1 MATTKTVNITSGKVL
16 NYTIKAEGYKTVS
29 ASKLIKE
36 DTIINVNMIPTTSPD
51 GVYTFGDR
59 IGGIATFVGYFD
71 STDPNTQ
78 ENKKLA
84 FFVLDAKYRTSGKN
98 IETWWNAYYNWGLP
112 QYSNSTLALNAKES
126 ATYNTQYLFDNFTVN
141 TNTFKPLYYAR
152 NAATIEVDGKYYSSQ
167 LPNIY
172 ELQQIYINRVNL
184 DTFDPTLENYP
195 TNNLSDWNMS
205 YSTYEYNTG
214 CHSSTENSDSGV
226 WVIRR
231 DGSVTITSKS
241 TSSEYRLGIIPI
253 FEIPV
258 N

>member
-36 DTIINVNMIPTTSPD
+36 DTIINVNMIPATSTE

-78 ENKKLA
+78 EAKKLA
-84 FFVLDAKYRTSGKN
+84 VFVLDAKYRTNGKN
-98 IETWWNAYYNWGLP
+98 VVTYWDAYYSWGLP

-141 TNTFKPLYYAR
+141 TNTFRPLYYAR
-152 NAATIEVDGKYYSSQ
+152 NAATIEVDGKYYSAQ
-167 LPNIY
+167 LPNLY
-172 ELQQIYINRVNL
+172 ELQQIYTNRVNL
-184 DTFDPTLENYP
+184 DTFDPTLTNYP
-195 TNNLSDWNMS
+195 TNNLSDWNLS
-205 YSTYEYNTG
+205 YSTDYYNG
-214 CHSSTENSDSGV
+214 CWSSTESSSSSV
-226 WVIRR
+226 FSIRR
-231 DGSVTITSKS
+231 DGSITTGSKS
-241 TSSEYRLGIIPI
+241 TGSDNRLGIIPI